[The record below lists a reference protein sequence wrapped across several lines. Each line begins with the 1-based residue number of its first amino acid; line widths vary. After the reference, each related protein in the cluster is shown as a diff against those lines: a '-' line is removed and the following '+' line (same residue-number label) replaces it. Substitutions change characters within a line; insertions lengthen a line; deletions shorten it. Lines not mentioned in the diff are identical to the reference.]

1 MAHQL
6 NKMLGISIQKACR
19 LMSISQTRYRHV
31 ATQAEINQKIADKLT
46 ELVTTKGQ
54 TTWGFRLCYLHLRNV
69 LGWPHNHRR
78 VYRIYCQLN
87 LNLRIKPRQRIQREK
102 PLKLA
107 VPEAINQVWSV
118 DFMRDQLADGRTI
131 RTFNVLDDHN
141 REGLLAEINFS
152 MSAQAVTD
160 YLDRLIE
167 WRGLPK
173 IIRSDNG
180 PEFICKH
187 FKDWAERRGIVL
199 MYIQPG
205 NPQQNAYVERFNR
218 TMRYELLNQC
228 LFDSIEHAQIEAT
241 QWLWCYNRHRPHMAL
256 GGKTPFQIRSL
267 SEIDSRATH

>member
-6 NKMLGISIQKACR
+6 NKMLGLSIKKACR
-19 LMSISQTRYRHV
+19 LMSISQARYRHIE
-31 ATQAEINQKIADKLT
+31 TQAEINQKIADKLT

-54 TTWGFRLCYLHLRNV
+54 TTWGFRLCYLHLRKV
-69 LGWPHNHRR
+69 LGWPHNHKR

-118 DFMRDQLADGRTI
+118 DFMHDQLADGRTI

-141 REGLLAEINFS
+141 REG
-152 MSAQAVTD
+152 
-160 YLDRLIE
+160 
-167 WRGLPK
+167 
-173 IIRSDNG
+173 
-180 PEFICKH
+180 
-187 FKDWAERRGIVL
+187 
-199 MYIQPG
+199 
-205 NPQQNAYVERFNR
+205 
-218 TMRYELLNQC
+218 LLNQC